1 MINFVLLLLLS
12 DHIELHDQSGLLH
25 YKSNMD
31 KVELKHLN
39 KGMYNLTLTKE
50 NQVVFESKIKI

>member
-1 MINFVLLLLLS
+1 
-12 DHIELHDQSGLLH
+12 
-25 YKSNMD
+25 MD

-39 KGMYNLTLTKE
+39 KGVYNLTLTKE